1 VIYTIANILTLS
13 RVFLAPL
20 FLVAFI
26 SDSSYGKIIATLIF
40 GVAAFTDYLDGAVA
54 RKYGEVTDLGN
65 MLDPLADKAL
75 TGMAFVAFWW
85 VDVMPLW
92 MVIVIILRDFLT
104 TALRSFMAD
113 EGHPL
118 VTSRSAKAKTMVQM
132 VVICGLLLVASLIP
146 DQLLSPIIWW
156 VLFLLTGFTT
166 YTFVEYVV
174 KNRSQLRWSRG
185 K

>member
-1 VIYTIANILTLS
+1 MIYTIANILTLS

-26 SDSSYGKIIATLIF
+26 SDTSYGKIVATVIF

-104 TALRSFMAD
+104 TALRSFMSD

-132 VVICGLLLVASLIP
+132 VVICGLLLVASFVPAHLHT
-146 DQLLSPIIWW
+146 SVIWW
-156 VLFLLTGFTT
+156 ILFGLTVFTT
-166 YTFVEYVV
+166 YTFGEYLV
-174 KNRSQLRWSRG
+174 KNRSQLRWTRG